1 MRRSSAPSSP
11 GIGEDFGPWASL
23 FLPASTP
30 GADETLIETRRTS
43 SSRRESATGRFRA
56 GTARPS
62 GSAPGSLVS
71 RRGIRAVLVGSGL
84 AGLLG
89 VTACAVA
96 SVSAWLVPVYL
107 LLVTVILTAPRGSRA
122 SSPAAGSRAGFLG
135 TRIAEHGQ
143 SAGEG
148 RADGTGPAEP
158 GPDARQDPDLAA
170 GESDDAESSHLRLD
184 PAAAAI
190 ARPRR
195 SKARTRKAA
204 RPAAELAPEFA
215 PVTWVRVGPGK
226 YVRSDA
232 IIQGQPP
239 AEAPAPAEAVA
250 SDADPAT
257 DPPEPATAAPTD
269 VDPATP
275 AVDADDAAALTS
287 EEPATTA
294 FRRRMQ
300 ETAIPPT
307 LESEA
312 PEGHPTSEAPE
323 PAPTVPEFTA
333 DASPTAEEHGI
344 APSAFGPP
352 CPLPVVN
359 GPLYASGWRE
369 RSPNRRRYLGP
380 RAMSHGRRTADR
392 RTTDRAGSFRGR
404 FRRSHPRTTD
414 HGRRT
419 TDTREGAARRA
430 FGRTEHVRRDWRAR
444 SPPGRTG

>member
-23 FLPASTP
+23 YLRLRRREWI
-30 GADETLIETRRTS
+30 ETLIETRRTS
-43 SSRRESATGRFRA
+43 SLRRESATGRFRA
-56 GTARPS
+56 GTARPP
-62 GSAPGSLVS
+62 GSASGSLVS
-71 RRGIRAVLVGSGL
+71 RRGIRAILVGSGL

-89 VTACAVA
+89 ATACALA

-107 LLVTVILTAPRGSRA
+107 LLVVVILTAPRGSRA
-122 SSPAAGSRAGFLG
+122 SSPAAGSRAGFPG
-135 TRIAEHGQ
+135 TRIAEPGQ
-143 SAGEG
+143 DAGEG
-148 RADGTGPAEP
+148 RADGTGPPEP

-195 SKARTRKAA
+195 SKARTRKTAK
-204 RPAAELAPEFA
+204 PAAELAPEFA

-269 VDPATP
+269 ADPATP
-275 AVDADDAAALTS
+275 AADANDAALTS

-294 FRRRMQ
+294 LPTTDAH
-300 ETAIPPT
+300 EAAIPPT
-307 LESEA
+307 LECEA
-312 PEGHPTSEAPE
+312 PEAHPTPEAPE
-323 PAPTVPEFTA
+323 PALTVPEFA
-333 DASPTAEEHGI
+333 VDVSPTAEEYGI
-344 APSAFGPP
+344 APSAFDPPCPP
-352 CPLPVVN
+352 CPLSVVS
-359 GPLYASGWRE
+359 GPSYASGWRE
-369 RSPNRRRYLGP
+369 RSPSRRRYVGP
-380 RAMSHGRRTADR
+380 RAMSHGRRT
-392 RTTDRAGSFRGR
+392 TKT
-404 FRRSHPRTTD
+404 
-414 HGRRT
+414 
-419 TDTREGAARRA
+419 
-430 FGRTEHVRRDWRAR
+430 
-444 SPPGRTG
+444 